1 MTDADT
7 AEPELIAMVQRIVG
21 HRNPIPRS
29 AAIYQDLQFTGDD
42 AYELFEMISAR
53 FGTSFQGFD
62 WPAYF
67 PNETEVGPLSYWA
80 AYRTTKFD
88 LLDTARPTITIGHLL
103 TVIERGAWFEPAS
116 SK

>member
-1 MTDADT
+1 MSVPGNREIAALKAQNLWLQLGHSAPRIADRLIMSW
-7 AEPELIAMVQRIVG
+7 PELIAMVQRIVG

-80 AYRTTKFD
+80 AYRAAKFD
-88 LLDTARPTITIGHLL
+88 
-103 TVIERGAWFEPAS
+103 S
-116 SK
+116 

>member
-1 MTDADT
+1 
-7 AEPELIAMVQRIVG
+7 MVQRIVG
-21 HRNPIPRS
+21 HRQPIPRS
-29 AAIYQDLQFTGDD
+29 AAIYQDLKSTGDD

-53 FGTSFQGFD
+53 FGISFQGFD

-67 PNETEVGPLSYWA
+67 PNDTELGPLSFWA
-80 AYRTTKFD
+80 TYRAAKFD
-88 LLDTARPTITIGHLL
+88 PIDTTRPAITIGHLL